1 MFAYALDVHKEPGSF
16 WLSCAEIP
24 EMHAAGDTLEEAYES
39 ALDSIET
46 ALSIY
51 VDDRRA
57 IPTGG
62 EAKGEFVLR
71 LPALTAS
78 KVALWNTLLESGVS
92 KAELAR
98 RLDVNRPQVDRLVD
112 FLHHSKI
119 ENVERALQELGR
131 RISLSVEKVEKVV
144 AA

>member
-1 MFAYALDVHKEPGSF
+1 MFEYALEVHEEPDSV

-24 EMHAAGDTLEEAYES
+24 EMHAVGDTLEQ
-39 ALDSIET
+39 ALDTAIDAIET

-51 VDDRRA
+51 VDDRRL
-57 IPTGG
+57 IPTGQAR
-62 EAKGEFVLR
+62 EQASDVVLR
-71 LPALTAS
+71 LPALTAA
-78 KVALWNTLLESGVS
+78 KVALWNTLLESGLS

-98 RLDVNRPQVDRLVD
+98 RLGVQRPQVDRLVD

-119 ENVERALQELGR
+119 ENVERALQQLGR
-131 RISLSVEKVEKVV
+131 RISLSVQ

>member
-1 MFAYALDVHKEPGSF
+1 MFEYALEVHEEPGCI

-24 EMHAAGDTLEEAYES
+24 EMHAAGDTVEQ
-39 ALDSIET
+39 ALDSAIDGIET

-51 VDDRRA
+51 VDDRRL
-57 IPTGG
+57 IPTGLAG
-62 EAKGEFVLR
+62 EQESGAVLR
-71 LPALTAS
+71 LPALTAA
-78 KVALWNTLLESGVS
+78 KIALWNTLLESGVS

-98 RLDVNRPQVDRLVD
+98 RLGVQRPQVDRLID

-119 ENVERALQELGR
+119 ENVERALQQLGR
-131 RISLSVEKVEKVV
+131 RISISVE

>member
-1 MFAYALDVHKEPGSF
+1 MFEYALEIHKEPGSF

-24 EMHAAGDTLEEAYES
+24 EMHAAGETLDEALDS

-62 EAKGEFVLR
+62 GKRAAGHAVLR
-71 LPALTAS
+71 LPALTAA
-78 KVALWNTLLESGVS
+78 KIALWNTLLESGVS

-119 ENVERALQELGR
+119 ENVERALQQLGR
-131 RISLSVEKVEKVV
+131 RISLSVEKME

>member
-1 MFAYALDVHKEPGSF
+1 MFEYALEVHKEPGSV
-16 WLSCAEIP
+16 WLSCVEIP
-24 EMHAAGDTLEEAYES
+24 EMHAAGETLEEALES

-62 EAKGEFVLR
+62 RAKGEVVLR

-131 RISLSVEKVEKVV
+131 RISLSVEKME